1 MARGSLI
8 TRTRDQAL
16 ERLADQSRGAPVTE
30 VEEVGLGDRRDLLL
44 GVISS
49 SWAALTQAHK
59 ACEEGSM
66 GKRTLGLS
74 LLVVGLLLVLLGLT
88 ADTIGR
94 EVAMALVVGAV
105 VAAVGAYIARR

>member
-1 MARGSLI
+1 
-8 TRTRDQAL
+8 
-16 ERLADQSRGAPVTE
+16 
-30 VEEVGLGDRRDLLL
+30 
-44 GVISS
+44 
-49 SWAALTQAHK
+49 
-59 ACEEGSM
+59 M